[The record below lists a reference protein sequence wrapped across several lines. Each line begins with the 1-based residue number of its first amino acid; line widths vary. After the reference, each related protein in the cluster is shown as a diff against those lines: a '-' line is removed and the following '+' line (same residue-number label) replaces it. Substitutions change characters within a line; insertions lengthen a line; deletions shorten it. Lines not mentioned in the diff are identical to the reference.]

1 MQNQTAVE
9 ALHQKRTDLII
20 ERDTFL
26 AKINVEISGIE
37 SAIESLSGLKV
48 WETEPTTLYDDENP
62 NYIKSSLEEM

>member
-9 ALHQKRTDLII
+9 TLHQKRTELIT
-20 ERDTFL
+20 ERDAFL
-26 AKINVEISGIE
+26 SKINSEISGIE

-62 NYIKSSLEEM
+62 KYIKGSIEN